1 MLLIVERTRYSLVK
15 GERIVRFVLTTQPLE
30 FCDMQL
36 LLYIRRDCWVMSLR
50 MSGVG
55 LKVLN
60 RATLTLPLGPQR
72 SLTRDGLVSRVDAP
86 PNKADD
92 INWYA
97 SSYMRQQTEALALFQ
112 HDQADDFRTQTV
124 D

>member
-36 LLYIRRDCWVMSLR
+36 LLYIRRDCWVMSLQ

-60 RATLTLPLGPQR
+60 RATLTLPLGPPR
-72 SLTRDGLVSRVDAP
+72 SLTRDGLVSRVDV
-86 PNKADD
+86 
-92 INWYA
+92 NWYA